1 MTTKRIRTTFGGLV
15 SRARTLESA
24 IAARVDGKAREIAGS
39 PARQPLELAHAIV
52 DAVESEIQPAGRG
65 QHAFPFTHVRVLL
78 PATTTRAKA
87 LLEVACDGPPSLRD
101 RIGERLRAVG
111 ISTPPPSV
119 KLAFVAKA
127 REDWPHREF
136 HIEFSRGQAEAATG
150 SRGKSQLE
158 LTVISGTASQESYT
172 FATSF
177 AIGRGADVRDNRH
190 RLLRTNEVAFTE
202 GGGDVNH
209 SVSRRHA
216 RVEHDPAT
224 GTFRVFD
231 DGSAQGTTI
240 IRKGRGLAVP
250 RGTKG
255 LNLQSGDELVL
266 GEARLGVKVH

>member
-1 MTTKRIRTTFGGLV
+1 MTRKINRAFGDLV

-24 IAARVDGKAREIAGS
+24 IAAKVDGKAREIAGA

-52 DAVESEIQPAGRG
+52 DVVEGEIQPSGRG
-65 QHAFPFTHVRVLL
+65 QHAFPFTHVRVIL
-78 PATTTRAKA
+78 PAATARAKA

-101 RIGERLRAVG
+101 RIGDRLRAVG

-119 KLAFVAKA
+119 KLTFVAKA

-136 HIEFSRGQAEAATG
+136 HVEYSRGPADSTAA
-150 SRGKSQLE
+150 SRGTPQLE
-158 LTVISGTASQESYT
+158 LTVLSGTAGQESYT

-190 RLLRTNEVAFTE
+190 RLLRTNDVAFTE

-240 IRKGRGLAVP
+240 IRKGRGLTVP

-255 LNLQSGDELVL
+255 LALQSGDELVL
-266 GEARLGVKVH
+266 GEARIGVRLG